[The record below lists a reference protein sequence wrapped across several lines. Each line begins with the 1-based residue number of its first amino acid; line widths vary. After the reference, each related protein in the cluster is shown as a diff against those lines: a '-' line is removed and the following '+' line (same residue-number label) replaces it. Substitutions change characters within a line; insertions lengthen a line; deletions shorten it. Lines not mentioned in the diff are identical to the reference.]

1 MYRAYKFRLY
11 PNDEQRILINKTFGS
26 SRFIYNYYLNK
37 MKDNGYTS
45 VYNNISDYTNK
56 LKYDATFLQEVD
68 STVIKNSLF
77 NLERAYKKTFNT
89 TGEYPK
95 FKNKYTK
102 NSYNTTTVYSKY
114 NGNEYSAIELDLKN
128 KIVKLPRLNW
138 LKIRGYRNL
147 KNINGKIISAN
158 ISKEPTGKY
167 YVSILYK
174 VTDVISNKFPRTIVG
189 IDLGIK
195 KLLTLSTGTTYEN
208 NKYIAK
214 YEKRIKRKQ
223 KELSRKIKG
232 SENYKKCKIELAKL
246 YSKLS
251 NARKYYTH
259 KITKEITDEYGII
272 TCESLNTKSMII
284 NGKKNNLSSKIN
296 DATFAEIIRQLSY
309 KSKFKGKKFYQINS
323 YYPSSQICS
332 RCDNQDKKYK
342 DLKERDYSCTKCG
355 QVLDRD
361 LNASINIM
369 NEGLKLY
376 LKDLCVS

>member
-11 PNDEQRILINKTFGS
+11 PNDEQKILINKTFGS
-26 SRFIYNYYLNK
+26 SRFVYNYYLNK
-37 MKDNGYTS
+37 IKDNGYTS

-77 NLERAYKKTFNT
+77 NLERAYKKTFST
-89 TGEYPK
+89 TGEYPR

-102 NSYNTTTVYSKY
+102 NSYNTTAVYSKY
-114 NGNEYSAIELDLKN
+114 NGNEYSTIELDLKN
-128 KIVKLPRLNW
+128 KLVKLPKLNW

-174 VTDVISNKFPRTIVG
+174 VTDVISNKLPRTIVG

-195 KLLTLSTGTTYEN
+195 KLLTLSTGKIYEN

-246 YSKLS
+246 CSKLS

-259 KITKEITDEYGII
+259 KITKEITDEYIII
-272 TCESLNTKSMII
+272 TCESLNTKSMIV
-284 NGKKNNLSSKIN
+284 NGKKNNLSSKIT

-376 LKDLCVS
+376 LKDLSIS